1 MPALVADGR
10 DIGERSDAVL
20 RTAMPGHDAECVEGT
35 NSNIGLLKRQTTK
48 GPALSPALSFPKCL
62 FRGQDP
68 ARAFSM
74 KSVRSAF
81 FQSGIAE
88 TFFSW
93 ISASVC
99 LVR

>member
-1 MPALVADGR
+1 MDARVKPA
-10 DIGERSDAVL
+10 
-20 RTAMPGHDAECVEGT
+20 HDAECIDVAD
-35 NSNIGLLKRQTTK
+35 NDSRILKQRANERAGAAP
-48 GPALSPALSFPKCL
+48 GPVVSKCL
-62 FRGQDP
+62 FRGQEP

-74 KSVRSAF
+74 KSVRNAF